1 MAERTARRRPAK
13 KSARKAAPV
22 AALPAPAPGE
32 RVWMLDV
39 PHRVSAPGASW
50 NKKLRCHVHVGREL
64 PASLAPFAAKPYSY
78 QQWIEDDFNG
88 TRGPSATSAPKTP
101 RPEQVEAGR
110 AIAAAA
116 RHGMRGMAL
125 FDDVGMGKTIS
136 AVLGAKDV
144 LGRRGGT
151 NVLVIVDRPTAI
163 TIPSW
168 RSTIAAVGDG
178 GYRWLICSPDQLKKL
193 IAANG
198 RPKFSFDVVIA
209 DEAQNFRHDS
219 QRTDCMRRIT
229 KMLAPPE
236 KAPFLVAVTATP
248 GHHPGEWRYMSSLFA
263 QVHGEDPREWDD
275 LGARLARAGLPLTRK
290 FGTWQWSP
298 EAVERVSLQAEAV
311 TTVRGWLTD
320 HDPPL
325 MLHRA
330 SPWGPAPID
339 GLGVELTLAEQEQY
353 DLEWGEFRREM
364 GLARTGSDTARGLA
378 ALLRFRQKAGMI
390 RVPHTVDLAAAY
402 VARGYQV
409 LVAAEMVSTAADPI
423 ADALEA
429 RGVPVARI
437 FGGRADAEEQRL
449 RFQRGEAAVCVF
461 TTTTAISLHANE
473 QLSDGTCATATPR
486 IGLFHQPRYSGIAAR
501 QTVGR
506 AHRDYQVCPWF
517 LLYSEGTVEE
527 QAAAT
532 MVQRLLVAAASVD
545 GDLSTLTAIAELFGA
560 AWLPS
565 DALG

>member
-1 MAERTARRRPAK
+1 
-13 KSARKAAPV
+13 
-22 AALPAPAPGE
+22 
-32 RVWMLDV
+32 MLDV
-39 PHRVSAPGASW
+39 PHRVSAPGSSW
-50 NKKLRCHVHVGREL
+50 NKKLRCHVFVGSDL
-64 PASLAPFAAKPYSY
+64 PAALAPFAAKPYSY
-78 QQWIEDDFNG
+78 QQWLEDDLNG
-88 TRGPSATSAPKTP
+88 TRGPSATAAVKSP
-101 RPEQVEAGR
+101 RPEQLEAAR
-110 AIAAAA
+110 AIGAAA
-116 RHGMRGMAL
+116 HHKMRGTAL

-136 AVLGAKDV
+136 AVLGAKEV
-144 LGRRGGT
+144 LDHRAGT

-163 TIPSW
+163 TVPSW

-219 QRTDCMRRIT
+219 QRTDYMRRIT
-229 KMLAPPE
+229 KMLAPPA
-236 KAPFLVAVTATP
+236 KAPFLIAVTATP
-248 GHHPGEWRYMSSLFA
+248 GHHPGEWRYLSSLFA
-263 QVHGEDPREWDD
+263 QIHDEEPSEWDD
-275 LGARLARAGLPLTRK
+275 LGARLARAGLPLVRK

-298 EAVERVSLQAEAV
+298 EAKVRVSLQAEAV
-311 TTVRGWLTD
+311 DTVRGWLTE

-325 MLHRA
+325 MIHRN

-339 GLGVELTLAEQEQY
+339 GLGVELSPAEQEQY
-353 DLEWGEFRREM
+353 DLQWGEFQHEM

-390 RVPHTVDLAAAY
+390 RVPHTVDLVAAY

-423 ADALEA
+423 ADELEA
-429 RGVPVARI
+429 RGIPVARI
-437 FGGRADAEEQRL
+437 FGGRGDAEEQRL
-449 RFQRGEAAVCVF
+449 RFQRGQASVCVF

-473 QLSDGTCATATPR
+473 HLADGTRATSTPR
-486 IGLFHQPRYSGIAAR
+486 IGVFHQPRYSGIAAR

-517 LLYSEGTVEE
+517 LLYSEGTIEE

-532 MVQRLLVAAASVD
+532 MIQRLLVTTASVD
-545 GDLSTLTAIAELFGA
+545 GDMSTLGAIAALFGA
-560 AWLPS
+560 EWLPP

>member
-1 MAERTARRRPAK
+1 MAGRTVRRCPAK
-13 KSARKAAPV
+13 KTARKAASAP
-22 AALPAPAPGE
+22 ALPVPAAGE

-39 PHRVSAPGASW
+39 PHRVSAAGATW
-50 NKKLRCHVHVGREL
+50 NKKLRCHVYVGRDL

-78 QQWIEDDFNG
+78 QQWLADDFAG
-88 TRGPSATSAPKTP
+88 TQGPSATAAAKTP
-101 RPEQVEAGR
+101 RPEQLAAGS
-110 AIAAAA
+110 AIADAA

-136 AVLGAKDV
+136 AVLGAKEV
-144 LGRRGGT
+144 LAQRGGT

-198 RPKFSFDVVIA
+198 RPKFAFDVVIA
-209 DEAQNFRHDS
+209 DEAQNFRHTS
-219 QRTDCMRRIT
+219 QRTDYMRRIT
-229 KMLAPPE
+229 KMLAPPDR
-236 KAPFLVAVTATP
+236 APFLIAVTATP
-248 GHHPGEWRYMSSLFA
+248 GHHPGEWRYLSSLFA
-263 QVHGEDPREWDD
+263 QIHGEDPAEWDD
-275 LGARLARAGLPLTRK
+275 LGARLARAGLPLARR
-290 FGTWQWSP
+290 FGSWQWSP
-298 EAVERVSLQAEAV
+298 EALERVALQAEAV
-311 TTVRGWLTD
+311 AVVRGWLTA

-325 MLHRA
+325 MLHRD

-339 GLGVELTLAEQEQY
+339 GLGVELTPTEQQQY

-364 GLARTGSDTARGLA
+364 GVARTGSDTARGLA

-409 LVAAEMVSTAADPI
+409 VIAAEMVSTAAAPT
-423 ADALEA
+423 AEALEA

-437 FGGRADAEEQRL
+437 FGGRTDAEEQRL
-449 RFQRGEAAVCVF
+449 RFQRGLAPVCVF

-473 QLSDGTCATATPR
+473 QLSDGTSATATPR

-527 QAAAT
+527 RAATT

-545 GDLSTLTAIAELFGA
+545 GDLSTLGAIAELFGA
-560 AWLPS
+560 EWLPS
-565 DALG
+565 DALA